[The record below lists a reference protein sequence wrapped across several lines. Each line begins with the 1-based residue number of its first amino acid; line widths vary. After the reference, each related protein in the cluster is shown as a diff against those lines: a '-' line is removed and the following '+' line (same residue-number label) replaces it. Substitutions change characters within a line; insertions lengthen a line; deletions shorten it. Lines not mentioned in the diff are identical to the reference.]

1 MSATTLLIAVF
12 GLAAAVG
19 LGWLAVEGINR
30 RPIAGAFALFGW
42 LAALTLFID
51 TPEVFVW
58 NIGGINVVA
67 ADVICAFLALIAGL
81 RLLRGFVHISKP
93 LAVPLIIFIAM
104 LGLSY
109 ARGLPAFGLQHATNE
124 FREFFYFLAALGFVL
139 SFPFERLGE
148 KLLLVGVVGGAT
160 LAAVALIRLPMMGG
174 ITMDA
179 RPVPSYS
186 ALVIGQ
192 GFFTGWFWLK
202 TGRRLKLWRWLIFA
216 LLPFSF
222 LMLHRSVWMALAG
235 GLAAV
240 LAWDRAGRGGLL
252 KTLVI
257 GGVVGAV
264 LIGLVAGDKI
274 MLALDQAVE
283 EATSSEESTFIWR
296 LEGWEALLRQ
306 ESGWNFVDLAIGRPM
321 GSGYAR
327 TLGNSVVNTAEIES
341 GVIPHNYYLSMLLRG
356 GVVGL
361 VAFVGLYLKLGKIL
375 RRAAVRSTPSVY
387 PAAFLTLL
395 VTQMIY
401 YVPYSADFIQ
411 GLFLGGA
418 VMLANSLTQPHEARS

>member
-1 MSATTLLIAVF
+1 MSASTLTIALL
-12 GLAAAVG
+12 GLAAALG

-30 RPIAGAFALFGW
+30 RPAVGAFALFAW

-51 TPEVFVW
+51 TPEIFVR
-58 NIGGINVVA
+58 NIGGINVVVP
-67 ADVICAFLALIAGL
+67 DILCAFLGLIAGL
-81 RLLRGFVHISKP
+81 RLLRGFVQIP
-93 LAVPLIIFIAM
+93 RTLAVPLLVFIAM
-104 LGLSY
+104 LGISY
-109 ARGLPAFGLQHATNE
+109 LRGLPAFGLQHATNE
-124 FREFFYFLAALGFVL
+124 FREFFYFLAALAFVL

-148 KLLLVGVVGGAT
+148 KLLFVGALGGAL
-160 LAAVALIRLPMMGG
+160 LALVAIIRLPLMGG
-174 ITMDA
+174 LTMES

-186 ALVIGQ
+186 ALAIGQ
-192 GFFTGWFWLK
+192 GFFAGWFWLK
-202 TGRRLKLWRWLIFA
+202 TGRHLKLWRWLIFA

-240 LAWDRAGRGGLL
+240 LTWDRAGRAGLL
-252 KTLVI
+252 KTLLI
-257 GGVVGAV
+257 GGIVGTIA
-264 LIGLVAGDKI
+264 IGFVAGDKI
-274 MLALDQAVE
+274 LLTLDQAVE

-296 LEGWEALLRQ
+296 LEGWAALLRPDT
-306 ESGWNFVDLAIGRPM
+306 GWNFVDLAIGRPM

-356 GVVGL
+356 GIIGL
-361 VAFVGLYLKLGKIL
+361 VAFVGLYLKLVKIL
-375 RRAAVRSTPSVY
+375 RQQARQPNASLYAP
-387 PAAFLTLL
+387 AFLTLL
-395 VTQMIY
+395 ITQLIY

-418 VMLANSLTQPHEARS
+418 VMLAAVFTRPHEVR